1 MFEAGGASG
10 GVEAAHAAELLTAR
24 HARIAREQYLEI
36 ESVTDLFVV
45 RCEEDARAGRN
56 EARHG
61 EFAHVEV
68 AGILG
73 LTESAAQRMIGLG
86 CDLRWRLSRVR
97 AAFATG
103 RIDLAKAHALAEIL
117 AKVSDEVLA
126 EIEERLLDGADRTST
141 TRLRNRGRRLIA
153 RLDPEGARERRRRAT
168 ADRDARVIA
177 RDNGMAEVDGLLPAA
192 GGRILAGRLRAM
204 CFDVCAKDLRTDA
217 QRRADALVALASG
230 HTHLDCTCGRDDCAT
245 HARFPTRDDRPTR
258 SGVSVQVLVGVDAST
273 LLGLDDAPGY
283 LFGHGPI
290 DADLARDLAA
300 DGTWKRVLTLTDRD
314 RDRVAS
320 ATACST
326 GPVVGVGSPLPPPR
340 QAPADVAVRLRER
353 TYRPSRQLA
362 ETVRIRDGGC
372 RFPNCTVQ
380 ASACDIDH
388 TVAFDHDEPARGG
401 PTTEANLACLCRKHH
416 RLKTLGHWAVRQIGG
431 GRLEWSGPSGRPIVT
446 EPYGPFT
453 ATGLREISAG
463 ISAELLARV
472 TDSATVAALN
482 YSRAELDLDYLLD
495 VHIPP
500 RQRRRRGHTPRHGGS
515 RTTIE
520 PDTSLSATADDS
532 PPF

>member
-1 MFEAGGASG
+1 MFET
-10 GVEAAHAAELLTAR
+10 GVANADADESAALSAR
-24 HARIAREQYLEI
+24 HARIAREQFLEI
-36 ESVTDLFVV
+36 ESVADLFVA

-86 CDLRWRLSRVR
+86 CDLRWRLHRVR
-97 AAFATG
+97 DAFASG
-103 RIDLAKAHALAEIL
+103 RIDLAKAHALAEAL
-117 AKVSDEVLA
+117 ANVSDAMLA
-126 EIEERLLDGADRTST
+126 EIEQRLLDGADRAST
-141 TRLRNRGRRLIA
+141 TRLKERARRLIA
-153 RLDPEGARERRRRAT
+153 RLDPEGTHERRRRAA
-168 ADRDARVIA
+168 ADRDVRVIA
-177 RDNGMAEVDGLLPAA
+177 RDDAMAEVDGLLPAA

-204 CFDVCAKDLRTDA
+204 CFDVCAHDPRTDA

-230 HTHLDCTCGRDDCAT
+230 YAHLDCSCGREDCT
-245 HARFPTRDDRPTR
+245 ARTNLPGHEDRPAR
-258 SGVSVQVLVGVDAST
+258 SGVSVQILVGVDAST

-290 DADLARDLAA
+290 DAELARDLAA

-314 RDRVAS
+314 RVRLAS

-326 GPVVGVGSPLPPPR
+326 GPVVGVGSSLEAPR
-340 QAPADVAVRLRER
+340 HNPADVTARVRKHI
-353 TYRPSRQLA
+353 YRPGSQLA

-372 RFPNCTVQ
+372 RFPNCTVP
-380 ASACDIDH
+380 ASACDLDH
-388 TVAFDHDEPARGG
+388 TVAFDRDDPARGG

-416 RLKTLGHWAVRQIGG
+416 RLKTLSYWTVRQIGG
-431 GRLEWSGPSGRPIVT
+431 GRLEWSDPSGRTTVT
-446 EPYGPFT
+446 EPHGPF
-453 ATGLREISAG
+453 ADAGLGNLHAG
-463 ISAELLARV
+463 IADDVLDRV
-472 TDSATVAALN
+472 TDSATLAALN
-482 YSRAELDLDYLLD
+482 YSRAELDLDFLLD

-500 RQRRRRGHTPRHGGS
+500 RQRRRRGHTPRHGNS
-515 RTTIE
+515 RKRID
-520 PDTSLSATADDS
+520 PGTSPSVTVDDS